1 MVLIVFVIMLLNLR
15 TDTGIRYTHAVA
27 VGSIIGVL
35 TLVEIIYFFTRSGL
49 TGVQGGLNREL
60 IEQVG
65 HTELIGR
72 SMFTEFL
79 LPFEITSLLL
89 LVAIIGAVVLA
100 KRKI

>member
-1 MVLIVFVIMLLNLR
+1 VFVIMLLNLR
-15 TDTGIRYTHAVA
+15 TDTGLRYTHAVA

-35 TLVEIIYFFTRSGL
+35 TLVEIIYFFSGGRSGL
-49 TGVQGGLNREL
+49 TGMQGGLNKEL

-65 HTELIGR
+65 HTELIGQ